1 MTSNIPQGNVTNAV
15 TNTQASCFDSEA
27 FLRAV
32 TEQSGVYRMYDNQQT
47 VIYVGKAKDLKKRLT
62 SYFRK
67 ELASVKTKALV
78 KQIAAIEVTVT
89 HTEGEALILENN
101 YIKKYQPKY
110 NILLR
115 DDKSYPYLL
124 ITAHKHPKLGL
135 YRGGKKVKGEYF
147 GPFPTVGAVWDS
159 LRLMQKIF
167 PIRQCEDSYYRAR
180 SRPCLQYQLGRCS
193 APCVDKISEQDYLE
207 QVNLAKLFLQGKSS
221 KVIEQLV
228 EKMELASNNLNFE
241 SAAKFRDQI
250 VTLRKVQQ
258 QQHVSGHVAELD
270 VVGLYRDKTQVCIHL
285 LFIRQH
291 KILGNKSYFPTVPV
305 NTLDSDILQAFIA
318 QHYLSNDPL
327 SHDQVNSNIPKE
339 IVIQE
344 SIGEINELTAL
355 LSTQAGFEVKVSTN
369 SRSERAQYLKLA
381 STNAR
386 TALVTRNSHKESMQA
401 RFIAL
406 NVVFE
411 LESGI
416 HRIECFDISHTMG
429 QQTVASNVV
438 FNQDG
443 PLKTDYRRYNVTGI
457 TPGDDYAAM
466 AFALNKRYGKLKAHP
481 EKLEEHNALEK
492 LPDIVFI
499 DGGKGQLAKAED
511 FFNQLALKKTPLLVG
526 VAKGESRKPGLET
539 LILAGN
545 HQLISLPATSPALH
559 LVQHIRDES
568 HRFAIAGHRAK
579 RQKASKKSRLES
591 IEGIGAK
598 KRQNLLTFLGGL
610 QEVLQADVNT
620 LSKVPGI
627 SQVLAKKIHDA
638 LHE

>member
-1 MTSNIPQGNVTNAV
+1 
-15 TNTQASCFDSEA
+15 
-27 FLRAV
+27 
-32 TEQSGVYRMYDNQQT
+32 
-47 VIYVGKAKDLKKRLT
+47 
-62 SYFRK
+62 
-67 ELASVKTKALV
+67 
-78 KQIAAIEVTVT
+78 
-89 HTEGEALILENN
+89 
-101 YIKKYQPKY
+101 
-110 NILLR
+110 
-115 DDKSYPYLL
+115 
-124 ITAHKHPKLGL
+124 
-135 YRGGKKVKGEYF
+135 
-147 GPFPTVGAVWDS
+147 
-159 LRLMQKIF
+159 MQKIF

-180 SRPCLQYQLGRCS
+180 SRPCLQHQLGRCS
-193 APCVDKISEQDYLE
+193 APCVDKISEQDYRE

-228 EKMELASNNLNFE
+228 EKMELASNQLNFE
-241 SAAKFRDQI
+241 LAAKYRDQI

-291 KILGNKSYFPTVPV
+291 KILGNKSYFPTVPA
-305 NTLDSDILQAFIA
+305 NTSDSDILQAFIA

-327 SHDQVNSNIPKE
+327 SQDQVNGNIPRE
-339 IVIQE
+339 IVIE
-344 SIGEINELTAL
+344 ETIGEINELTTL
-355 LSTQAGFEVKVSTN
+355 LSTQAGFEVKISTN

-381 STNAR
+381 STNAQ

-406 NVVFE
+406 NEVFE

-481 EKLEEHNALEK
+481 EKLEEHSALEK

-499 DGGKGQLAKAED
+499 DGGKGQLAKAEG
-511 FFNQLALKKTPLLVG
+511 FFNQLALTKTPLLVG

-627 SQVLAKKIHDA
+627 SQVLAKKIHGA
-638 LHE
+638 LHEK